1 MGLMIT
7 DDMPPKMK
15 RFMSRKP
22 RKVRDRARS
31 YPRGWL
37 TDCLKIQKRKCFYCR
52 GRLKFKPL
60 PDEWHMQPTI
70 DHVVPISAGG
80 QNKRDNV
87 VAACVKC
94 NSDKGSRPVDEFM
107 KQLKARYR
115 WLDTDPEPV
124 TTDSKRRT

>member
-1 MGLMIT
+1 MIA

-15 RFMSRKP
+15 KFMASKP

-80 QNKRDNV
+80 QNKRYNV
-87 VAACVKC
+87 VAACIKC
-94 NSDKGSRPVDEFM
+94 NSDKGSLSVDEFM
-107 KQLKARYR
+107 KLLKVKYP
-115 WLDTDPEPV
+115 WLDTDDQHD
-124 TTDSKRRT
+124 TNDSNQRT